1 MSKAAAGK
9 RVQLKKE
16 GLGDAPVEPKLA
28 TKKKVEEEAPGGWTE
43 PVNIVVKPAEQ
54 LDLTEKELATEV
66 TRILSAKDPG
76 APHNVTRYN
85 FQLQSYKLDAS
96 IEQMATHL
104 EMEGNIHYITGRF

>member
-1 MSKAAAGK
+1 MSKATIGK

-28 TKKKVEEEAPGGWTE
+28 TKKKVEEETPGGWTE
-43 PVNIVVKPAEQ
+43 PVTIVVKPHEQ

-76 APHNVTRYN
+76 APHNITRYN

-96 IEQMATHL
+96 VEQMATHFEL
-104 EMEGNIHYITGRF
+104 DGNMHHTAGRF

>member
-1 MSKAAAGK
+1 MSKTAAGK

-28 TKKKVEEEAPGGWTE
+28 TKKKVEEETPGGWTE

-66 TRILSAKDPG
+66 TRILSAKTPAHLTTSLG
-76 APHNVTRYN
+76 IIFSCR
-85 FQLQSYKLDAS
+85 
-96 IEQMATHL
+96 ATNWTH
-104 EMEGNIHYITGRF
+104 R